1 MSSEKIVLIIQSR
14 NGSRRFPNKAIVD
27 LCGSPLL
34 ERIIQR
40 VKKSKMIDKIILATT
55 KKKRDKV
62 LIDIAKRNKISFF
75 RGSENDL
82 VDRFYQAV
90 KKKNYKH
97 ILRLPADNPLPQPEE
112 FDKLI
117 KYHLVAGKDFSSNL
131 CNFFNNGY
139 PDGIGVEIFT
149 KKSLEKIWHKEKRK
163 RFREHISL
171 NYYDYKKKRMNN
183 KFKFSVGTI
192 KCPKIFSRPNLIL
205 DVNYKKD
212 YLFIKKIYEYFFNKN
227 KYFHIKDVVRWYD
240 NVYKKN

>member
-1 MSSEKIVLIIQSR
+1 M
-14 NGSRRFPNKAIVD
+14 
-27 LCGSPLL
+27 
-34 ERIIQR
+34 
-40 VKKSKMIDKIILATT
+40 
-55 KKKRDKV
+55 
-62 LIDIAKRNKISFF
+62 
-75 RGSENDL
+75 
-82 VDRFYQAV
+82 
-90 KKKNYKH
+90 
-97 ILRLPADNPLPQPEE
+97 
-112 FDKLI
+112 
-117 KYHLVAGKDFSSNL
+117 VAGKDFSSNL